1 MKKHIG
7 YYEKEGWK
15 GSDLSLAVS
24 LFEYG
29 MIWKEHTQ
37 PAETVFIYGINPIS
51 AEHRLFDYAW
61 LDPKMNLRTEYDWV
75 DWDQF
80 FSYLHGG
87 DQSFYLRRKNESTW
101 FNDRPF
107 VYQIY
112 DLVGYYGYEEIF
124 GSTYF
129 SAFEIEGG

>member
-80 FSYLHGG
+80 FSYLCIG
-87 DQSFYLRRKNESTW
+87 SESSW
-101 FNDRPF
+101 LDGRPF
-107 VYQIY
+107 PYQIY
-112 DLVGYYGYEEIF
+112 DLAGYYGYEEIF